1 MDIDDGGAAIQFLH
15 HGIEAGISEPPI
27 AITRHEHDAVGVELV
42 ERVFD
47 LTQAAF
53 NVGQRK
59 CSANPIPSAS
69 AAVSPKSLFILIN
82 APQCVFLTAL
92 PLQELRRGREAE

>member
-1 MDIDDGGAAIQFLH
+1 MDIDDGSAAIQFLH

-53 NVGQRK
+53 DVGQRK
-59 CSANPIPSAS
+59 CSEETESFRMSLSHLRGVKARLARQAS
-69 AAVSPKSLFILIN
+69 SLRHI
-82 APQCVFLTAL
+82 AKPDA
-92 PLQELRRGREAE
+92 RR